1 MILSFKCQT
10 VSMYTICIFFF
21 SIIIIKLMFITF
33 EGIDGSGK
41 TTQSE
46 LLADHFKQIRG
57 ENSVV
62 LTREPGG
69 TDFAENIRGVL
80 LTNNIDP
87 ISELLLLIS
96 MRHEHMKKL
105 ILPAL
110 AEGKIV
116 ICDRFIDS
124 TIAYQGY
131 GFGVNLK
138 LIEDLHR
145 LAEIRYPDITF
156 ILDIDVEIGLSR
168 AKDRN
173 KYEEMDVN
181 FYNKVRKGF
190 KEIAIKEPGRCHVIT
205 EIETKSDNQ
214 VHNEIIRLLGSHF
227 VTS

>member
-1 MILSFKCQT
+1 
-10 VSMYTICIFFF
+10 
-21 SIIIIKLMFITF
+21 MFITF

-41 TTQSE
+41 TTQSK
-46 LLADHFKQIRG
+46 LLADHFKQMRG
-57 ENSVV
+57 EDNVV

-69 TDFAENIRGVL
+69 TDFAEKIREVL

-96 MRHEHMKKL
+96 MRYEHMKKL

-131 GFGVNLK
+131 GLGVDLELIRK
-138 LIEDLHR
+138 LHKL
-145 LAEIRYPDITF
+145 LEIKRPDVTF
-156 ILDIDVEIGLSR
+156 ILDIDVDIALSR
-168 AKDRN
+168 AQNKN

-190 KEIAIKEPGRCHVIT
+190 QEIATKESDRCYFLT
-205 EIETKSDNQ
+205 KIETKNDNQ
-214 VHNEIIRLLGSHF
+214 VHVGIINEITRKLLHYS
-227 VTS
+227 TEKPKK

>member
-1 MILSFKCQT
+1 
-10 VSMYTICIFFF
+10 MYTVCIFFF
-21 SIIIIKLMFITF
+21 NIIIIKLMFITF

-41 TTQSE
+41 TTQSK
-46 LLADHFKQIRG
+46 LLANHFKQIHG
-57 ENSVV
+57 ENNVV
-62 LTREPGG
+62 STREPGG
-69 TDFAENIRGVL
+69 TDFAEKIRGVL

-96 MRHEHMKKL
+96 MRNEHMKKL

-131 GFGVNLK
+131 GFGVDLK

-145 LAEIRYPDITF
+145 LAGVRYPDITF
-156 ILDIDVEIGLSR
+156 ILDIDVKVGLSR

-190 KEIAIKEPGRCHVIT
+190 QEIAIKEPGRCSVIT
-205 EIETKSDNQ
+205 EIETKNDNQ
-214 VHNEIIRLLGSHF
+214 VYSKIIRFLA
-227 VTS
+227 

>member
-1 MILSFKCQT
+1 
-10 VSMYTICIFFF
+10 MYTVCIFFF

-41 TTQSE
+41 TTQSK
-46 LLADHFKQIRG
+46 LLANHFKQIRG
-57 ENSVV
+57 ENNVV

-69 TDFAENIRGVL
+69 TNFAEKVRGVL
-80 LTNNIDP
+80 LTNNIDS
-87 ISELLLLIS
+87 ISELLLLTS
-96 MRHEHMKKL
+96 MRREHMKKL

-131 GFGVNLK
+131 GFGVDLG
-138 LIEDLHR
+138 LIRDLHK
-145 LAEIRYPDITF
+145 LVEIKYPDITF
-156 ILDIDVEIGLSR
+156 ILDIDVKVGLNR
-168 AKDRN
+168 AKDKN

-190 KEIAIKEPGRCHVIT
+190 QEIAIKEPVRCSVIT
-205 EIETKSDNQ
+205 GIETKNDNH
-214 VHNEIIRLLGSHF
+214 VHNEIIDKI
-227 VTS
+227 T

>member
-1 MILSFKCQT
+1 
-10 VSMYTICIFFF
+10 MYTVCIFFF
-21 SIIIIKLMFITF
+21 SIIKLMFITF

-41 TTQSE
+41 TIQSK
-46 LLADHFKQIRG
+46 LLANHFKQIHG
-57 ENSVV
+57 ENNVV
-62 LTREPGG
+62 STREPGG
-69 TDFAENIRGVL
+69 TNFAEKIREVL

-131 GFGVNLK
+131 GFGVDLK

-145 LAEIRYPDITF
+145 LAGVRYPDITF
-156 ILDIDVEIGLSR
+156 ILDIDVKVGLSR
-168 AKDRN
+168 AKDKN

-181 FYNKVRKGF
+181 FYNKVGKGF
-190 KEIAIKEPGRCHVIT
+190 KEIAIKEPVRCHVIT
-205 EIETKSDNQ
+205 EIETKNDNQ
-214 VHNEIIRLLGSHF
+214 VHTKIIDKI
-227 VTS
+227 TIAKT